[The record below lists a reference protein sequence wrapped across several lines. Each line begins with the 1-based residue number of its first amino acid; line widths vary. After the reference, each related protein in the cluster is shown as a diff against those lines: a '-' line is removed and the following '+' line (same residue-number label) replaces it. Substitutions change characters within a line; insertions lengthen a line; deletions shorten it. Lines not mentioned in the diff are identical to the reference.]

1 MEIDVSKR
9 EYREARIDRPKYQ
22 WTSYSLLLRKK
33 QDCTKKGADTA
44 LPNGRPNRVKAL
56 QCRALRRVA

>member
-1 MEIDVSKR
+1 LEIDVSKR

-33 QDCTKKGADTA
+33 QDGAK
-44 LPNGRPNRVKAL
+44 KAL
-56 QCRALRRVA
+56 LRRCPMAAPIA